1 MAYEIV
7 TYTDEDGKLVTCKKE
22 DAPEWVQHNWPQPL
36 TFRKEGNNI
45 YVSHSKKEE
54 PKQECDHLIGVA
66 GYVDDYC
73 FDGDQINL
81 SDLTGINTT
90 TKWVTCI
97 DDIRARFYFC
107 PKKGC
112 GAPIDWDKIKES
124 LKQSNEKD

>member
-54 PKQECDHLIGVA
+54 PKPECDHIVGFFAAETSYGA
-66 GYVDDYC
+66 GLFQIEPGEDVSQYGSDVYYC
-73 FDGDQINL
+73 
-81 SDLTGINTT
+81 
-90 TKWVTCI
+90 K
-97 DDIRARFYFC
+97 FC
-107 PKKGC
+107 PECGEKLNLKK
-112 GAPIDWDKIKES
+112 DE
-124 LKQSNEKD
+124 